1 MSVFFEKSAAGR
13 VRQGRE
19 LWPFPAAAWA
29 MLSCFLG
36 ARGCPNFGDKSAAV
50 GWQISRQIIDFHL
63 EMDRQEYG
71 MTLP

>member
-1 MSVFFEKSAAGR
+1 MSVFFDKSAAGR
-13 VRQGRE
+13 VPQGRE

-29 MLSCFLG
+29 MLPCFLG
-36 ARGCPNFGDKSAAV
+36 ARCCTNFGVESATV
-50 GWQISRQIIDFHL
+50 VWQISRQMIDFHV